1 MEAYIVWSALFI
13 VMCIVEANT
22 ANLTTIWF
30 AAGALVTLIAIAIG
44 IPPAWQIPVFVIS
57 SAVFVL
63 LTRPIVKK
71 KLMKDKE
78 KTNLDM
84 VVGKAA
90 IVRESITPDKFS
102 GMVTVGGKMWSAVS
116 ADGGIIEEGEEVSVE
131 AIDGVKLVVS
141 KKIKAE
147 V

>member
-1 MEAYIVWSALFI
+1 MESYIIWSALFI

-30 AAGALVTLIAIAIG
+30 AAGALVTLIAIALG
-44 IPPAWQIPVFVIS
+44 IPPAWQIPVFIVS
-57 SAVFVL
+57 SGVFLL

-71 KLMKDKE
+71 KLMKEKE

-84 VVGKAA
+84 VIGKTA

-102 GMVTVGGKMWSAVS
+102 GMVTVGGKMWSAIS
-116 ADGGIIEEGEEVSVE
+116 ADGSIIEEGQDVVVE